1 MMMIKLTMKNS
12 LIKDHICTCEQLQ
25 NSTPFHQRRIAR
37 GLRCVYTCYCSFMC
51 FLLLIGFRCLVLRVL
66 TSSRYGSLPVLASKT
81 LTKKVSVLVLVVF
94 DLTQVLMLV
103 KANLCYKR
111 YSSFFHVPHVLSPT
125 CSIVWGST
133 ITPLGHSDMPKTSWK
148 HEIESLPQKN

>member
-1 MMMIKLTMKNS
+1 MDGFELVDDGVDNDDEIELIMKNS
-12 LIKDHICTCEQLQ
+12 LIRIIYVLV
-25 NSTPFHQRRIAR
+25 NSCRTPNPAISVVLLVGCAVFI
-37 GLRCVYTCYCSFMC
+37 LVIVLLCV

-125 CSIVWGST
+125 CSIV
-133 ITPLGHSDMPKTSWK
+133 
-148 HEIESLPQKN
+148 